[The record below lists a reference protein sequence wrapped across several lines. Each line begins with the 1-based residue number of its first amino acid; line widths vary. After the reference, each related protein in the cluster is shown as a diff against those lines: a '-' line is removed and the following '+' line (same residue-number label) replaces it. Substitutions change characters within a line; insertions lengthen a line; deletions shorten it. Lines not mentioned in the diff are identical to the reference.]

1 MKDSQQSPFSCCGAD
16 TFTTMVVCVA
26 SNRKLQEFLKE
37 HGLPQSFLKTLDE
50 WYIPLAGRIAKHHDA
65 AGRTLLIGVNGSQ
78 GSGKSTLAALLTQL
92 LAQGFGLKAI
102 DLSIDDFYLSRDAR
116 LSLARQIHPLL
127 ETRGVP
133 GTHDVSLMC
142 ETLQQLTRE
151 SGGVCIPRFDK
162 ARDDRYPE
170 NQWHRVLA
178 PVDIVIVEGWCL
190 GTPAQADAALDSPV
204 NDLEALEDP
213 DGRWRRYVNQQIGG
227 RYQDV
232 YQMMDLWIMLQA
244 PSFACVYQW
253 RLEQEEK
260 LADKLLAGDQQNS
273 SRNRLMTATQISRF
287 IQHYQRLT
295 EHSLEQLPGRV
306 HFLFSLDAARQVVA
320 YGEPRAASC

>member
-1 MKDSQQSPFSCCGAD
+1 VDRNG
-16 TFTTMVVCVA
+16 
-26 SNRKLQEFLKE
+26 KLRNFLKE
-37 HGLPQSFLKTLDE
+37 HSLPLSFLKTVDE
-50 WYIPLAGRIAKHHDA
+50 WYRPLAGRIARHHDA

-92 LAQGFGLKAI
+92 LAQEFGLQAI
-102 DLSIDDFYLSRDAR
+102 DLSIDDFYLSRQSR
-116 LSLARQIHPLL
+116 VSLARQIHPLL

-133 GTHDVSLMC
+133 GTHDVSLLC
-142 ETLQQLTRE
+142 EILQQLTRE
-151 SGGVCIPRFDK
+151 NSEVAIPRFDK
-162 ARDDRYPE
+162 ACDDRFPE
-170 NQWHRVLA
+170 REWHKVPA
-178 PVDIVIVEGWCL
+178 PFDIVIVEGWCL
-190 GTPAQADAALDSPV
+190 GTPAQADTALYKPV

-260 LADKLLAGDQQNS
+260 LAVKLLAGDQQNS

-295 EHSLEQLPGRV
+295 EHSLEQLPERV
-306 HFLFSLDAARQVVA
+306 HFLFSLDAARQVMA
-320 YGEPRAASC
+320 YDEPRAASF

>member
-1 MKDSQQSPFSCCGAD
+1 MM
-16 TFTTMVVCVA
+16 MVPCMDR
-26 SNRKLQEFLKE
+26 NDKLHSFLKE
-37 HGLPQSFLKTLDE
+37 QRLPLSFLKTVDE
-50 WYIPLAGRIAKHHDA
+50 WYMPLAGRIAKHHEA

-92 LAQGFGLKAI
+92 LAKEFGLKAI
-102 DLSIDDFYLSRDAR
+102 DLSIDDFYLTRQSRV
-116 LSLARQIHPLL
+116 SLARQIHPLL

-151 SGGVCIPRFDK
+151 NSDVSIPRFDK
-162 ARDDRYPE
+162 ACDDRYPAR
-170 NQWHRVLA
+170 QWDKVSA
-178 PVDIVIVEGWCL
+178 PFDIVIVEGWCL
-190 GTPAQADAALDSPV
+190 GTPAQAEAALHKPV

-213 DGRWRRYVNQQIGG
+213 DGHWRRYVNQQIGG
-227 RYQDV
+227 CYQDI

-260 LADKLLAGDQQNS
+260 LAAKLLAGDQQNS
-273 SRNRLMTATQISRF
+273 SRNRVMTATQISRF

-295 EHSLEQLPGRV
+295 EHSLDQLPGRV
-306 HFLFSLDAARQVVA
+306 HFLFSLDAGRQIVA
-320 YGEPRAASC
+320 YDEPRAASF

>member
-1 MKDSQQSPFSCCGAD
+1 MDRND
-16 TFTTMVVCVA
+16 
-26 SNRKLQEFLKE
+26 KLHSFLKE
-37 HGLPQSFLKTLDE
+37 QRLPLSFLKTVDE
-50 WYIPLAGRIAKHHDA
+50 WYMPLAGRIAKHHEA

-92 LAQGFGLKAI
+92 LAKEFGLKAI
-102 DLSIDDFYLSRDAR
+102 DLSIDDFYLTRHSRV
-116 LSLARQIHPLL
+116 SLARQIHPLL

-151 SGGVCIPRFDK
+151 NSDVSIPRFDK
-162 ARDDRYPE
+162 ACDDRYPAR
-170 NQWHRVLA
+170 QWDKVSA
-178 PVDIVIVEGWCL
+178 PFDIVIVEGWCL
-190 GTPAQADAALDSPV
+190 GSPAQAEAALHKPV

-213 DGRWRRYVNQQIGG
+213 DGHWRRYVNQQISGH
-227 RYQDV
+227 YQDI
-232 YQMMDLWIMLQA
+232 YQMMDLWIMLRA

-260 LADKLLAGDQQNS
+260 LAAKLLAGDQQNS
-273 SRNRLMTATQISRF
+273 SRNRVMTAMQISRF

-295 EHSLEQLPGRV
+295 EHSLDQLPGRV
-306 HFLFSLDAARQVVA
+306 HFLFSLDAGRQIVA
-320 YGEPRAASC
+320 YDQPRAASF